1 MNEEELEK
9 LKFERDFYELRF
21 KELNK
26 QWQRVIDELL
36 GKNYYNYGCDWKSC
50 DEFTAD
56 DLIYKFKKR
65 WWQVWRKI

>member
-36 GKNYYNYGCDWKSC
+36 GKDYYNYGCDWKSC